1 MNRLDWGYTVA
12 GLDLCYVDD
21 KLRRT
26 LFLAEAENYARNLY
40 LMVCCFVVTHL
51 NSTRQAASRHH
62 QSSVSLL
69 KCISA
74 DSSSFEER
82 RVSFDQQDIE
92 VSFRYHRSG
101 EKNAS
106 GLLCKCS
113 LEKKSISALTYFV
126 PCRWTE
132 NWTSSPPSQDYLLL
146 EGQEDI
152 PSSVGGSNK
161 CRSLTAWFTKPMI
174 P

>member
-1 MNRLDWGYTVA
+1 M
-12 GLDLCYVDD
+12 DD

-106 GLLCKCS
+106 GLPCKSS
-113 LEKKSISALTYFV
+113 LEKKSISAL
-126 PCRWTE
+126 PA
-132 NWTSSPPSQDYLLL
+132 LLCPL
-146 EGQEDI
+146 
-152 PSSVGGSNK
+152 PLN
-161 CRSLTAWFTKPMI
+161 
-174 P
+174 